1 MNNNKI
7 VQQGSL
13 CPQNFHY
20 LNISS
25 MRRRMRCGGS
35 LTGSWKKV
43 VAVFVE
49 GHGHDAVRQVKGFL
63 YAIAMVDVDVDV
75 ENPRVVPESHG
86 GRREEGEPSTANTR
100 W

>member
-1 MNNNKI
+1 
-7 VQQGSL
+7 
-13 CPQNFHY
+13 
-20 LNISS
+20 

-63 YAIAMVDVDVDV
+63 YAVAVVDVDVDV

-86 GRREEGEPSTANTR
+86 GRREEGGPSPANTR
-100 W
+100 WRC